1 MTIMFGEN
9 MTISDIII
17 SFMFVVVFVGVVKVS
32 NQLEKII
39 ELLSKK

>member
-1 MTIMFGEN
+1 